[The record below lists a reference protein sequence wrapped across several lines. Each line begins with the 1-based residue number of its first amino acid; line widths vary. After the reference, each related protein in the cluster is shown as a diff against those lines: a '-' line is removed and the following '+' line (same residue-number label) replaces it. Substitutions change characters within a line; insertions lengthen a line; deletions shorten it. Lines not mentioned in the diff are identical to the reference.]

1 MRDQKSKSIA
11 AASATPRLDS
21 ERRGLGR
28 VYEKLI
34 GPALKGKYFVSDT
47 GRLNYPLMK
56 EMIRS
61 IRQRARETGLPQLP
75 VVITNHP
82 KDIRDWSGLERFV
95 GDLAEAD
102 DIEFITL
109 TEIANKILSGK
120 FQVRTAETSH
130 R

>member
-1 MRDQKSKSIA
+1 M
-11 AASATPRLDS
+11 
-21 ERRGLGR
+21 E
-28 VYEKLI
+28 
-34 GPALKGKYFVSDT
+34 
-47 GRLNYPLMK
+47 

-61 IRQRARETGLPQLP
+61 IRRGARETGLPKLP

-95 GDLAEAD
+95 GDCAGAE

-109 TEIANKILSGK
+109 SEIAGK
-120 FQVRTAETSH
+120 FRGGEFQVRTAETSH